1 MSTVTLYK
9 ERSMDIMFSDNEM
22 RIVNSIASYLSFM
35 SKRLP
40 DDVQNRLIE
49 MRDNETDPNA
59 SAVYDCMFKN
69 IELAVSLDRPLC
81 QDTGLIQFFIK
92 AGSRFPY
99 LAKLKEILTEA
110 VRIATAETP
119 LRPNAVDTFREKNS
133 GNNIA
138 NGSPWIEWEIVSDS
152 DDVEIEI
159 YMAGGGCS
167 LPGKALVLM
176 PSAGYEGIAKAVL
189 ETVCDRGINA
199 CPPLIVGVG
208 IGTCADSAG
217 ALSKKA
223 LLRGIGSQNPDK
235 DAQKLEKLL
244 FDGLNNIGIG
254 PNGITGKES
263 VLDVHVEFA
272 AHHPAT
278 LAVGISV
285 GCWATRYG
293 KIHFNSDLNYEIKT
307 HGGVAV

>member
-1 MSTVTLYK
+1 
-9 ERSMDIMFSDNEM
+9 MFSEAEL
-22 RIVNSIASYLSFM
+22 RIVNSVASYLSVM
-35 SKRLP
+35 SKHLP
-40 DDVQNRLIE
+40 DDVFDRLSE
-49 MRDNETDPNA
+49 MRKNEKNDGA
-59 SAVYDCMFKN
+59 KAVYDCMFKN
-69 IELAVSLDRPLC
+69 LDMAVTLDRPIC

-92 AGSRFPY
+92 AGSGFPY
-99 LAKLKEILTEA
+99 LANLKNILTEA
-110 VRIATAETP
+110 VRIATEVTP

-138 NGSPWIEWEIVSDS
+138 VGSPWIEWDIVSGS
-152 DDVEIEI
+152 DDAEIEI

-176 PSAGYEGIAKAVL
+176 PSAGYEGVAKAVL

-217 ALSKKA
+217 LLSKKA
-223 LLRGIGSQNPDK
+223 LLRGVGTENPDK
-235 DAQKLEKLL
+235 DAQKLEKML
-244 FDGLNNIGIG
+244 FEGLNNIGIG
-254 PNGITGKES
+254 PNGITGTES

-293 KIHFNSDLNYEIKT
+293 RIHFNSDLSYEIKT
-307 HGGVAV
+307 HGGVTL